1 MKFGPS
7 PSTAVQVPELLTLK
21 EAEDELDRQEQV
33 VEKVKQILTFVT
45 AFEESAA
52 ESLSNMLINFSN
64 SNYHG
69 KHPMTHSLNL
79 RWNKSS
85 IKVHL
90 PYRNPLHRTRH
101 NRSETRRRKRRCRI
115 RTFKRTK
122 TTRS

>member
-7 PSTAVQVPELLTLK
+7 NSAIIPAPETLTLK
-21 EAEDELDRQEQV
+21 EAEDELGRQEQV

-69 KHPMTHSLNL
+69 NYQK
-79 RWNKSS
+79 
-85 IKVHL
+85 
-90 PYRNPLHRTRH
+90 
-101 NRSETRRRKRRCRI
+101 
-115 RTFKRTK
+115 
-122 TTRS
+122 